1 MAAKLFSIED
11 LARSIPGL
19 PDSGPGRL
27 AALRA
32 AAGNRQAPAALGVR
46 PRRSGRALSP
56 EVVRVAEIEAVAGA
70 GVVETPVQ
78 SLASLSEDEARDIP
92 TEALYFDREWY
103 VRTYPDVAQS
113 GMDPVRHFREC
124 GDREGR
130 NPNPHFNARLYLA
143 ANPDAAHGSLTPFEH
158 FIMYGIE
165 ERRRLRPDIL

>member
-1 MAAKLFSIED
+1 M
-11 LARSIPGL
+11 
-19 PDSGPGRL
+19 
-27 AALRA
+27 
-32 AAGNRQAPAALGVR
+32 
-46 PRRSGRALSP
+46 
-56 EVVRVAEIEAVAGA
+56 
-70 GVVETPVQ
+70 
-78 SLASLSEDEARDIP
+78 P